1 MRTRNLL
8 FSAGAIIGVGVLMGG
23 AWWFGHVGRSS
34 VRSSPPPAAPTAI
47 TPSPLLAA
55 TTPPP
60 ATGCV
65 TGVTTHATP
74 SVTPSQ
80 TDDPTASMP
89 VLASQEIA
97 DPTTPGL
104 IRRIR
109 IVKSNFK
116 YPLWRVE
123 EVVRQAPSGQ
133 PDAILSRN
141 IMIADHA
148 MIRLTDMADI
158 TKLQTLV
165 TSLGLTIRKNM
176 KMPGCY
182 LISIAEEST
191 EALPRLL
198 AMLNE
203 NKDLIRYAEP
213 DYIVR
218 SQQTVPNDPQF
229 GSLWGLYNA
238 ARPGSDISAPQ
249 AWDWA
254 TGDTQV
260 VIAVIDTGIDY
271 THPDLANNIW
281 SNTAESA
288 NGLDNDG
295 NGYTNDV
302 RGWNFSED
310 NNNPMDSHSHGTHCA
325 GTIGAIGNNGTG
337 VAGVNWRCKIMALKF
352 LDNSGSGTDS
362 DAADALHYVADL
374 KRRGVNIR
382 LTSNSWGGGDYT
394 ITLRD
399 AIRENNALGILLM
412 AAAGNSGI
420 NNDITPFYPASYTE
434 SNIIAVAATTSS
446 DGLATFSHY
455 GASSVDLGAPGVDIR
470 STVPGAAYA
479 PKNGTSMA
487 TPHVAG
493 VATLLWNA
501 WPEASLEDI
510 RDAILRGTDPLPA
523 LSGKTVTGGRL
534 NAYKALKTLF
544 RIVHTPLED
553 TFNSGADYPVRA
565 LIGPAILNDTNQ
577 ASLFWNAD
585 GSTNYTSISL
595 IALSNTCFE
604 AAIPA
609 HPEGTTIQYWLQ
621 AVSRSNQTLR
631 IPSNAPLSTYTFK
644 VVSPITLTV
653 TGSPSALDSVTPSYG
668 LFNYPS
674 GKVFL
679 ASAPVATAP
688 TNGTR
693 WRCTGWTGSGS
704 VPETGFTNRVTFT
717 LTNSSTLSWQWGH
730 EVALVQ
736 TSLVSTILNKTFWYA
751 DGSTATSQTATAT
764 VTAYGTNYTFIGWT
778 VDGLRQPDST
788 HAAVNPVTGII
799 MTAPRVVEALY
810 LPTTRDADNDGLADG
825 WECFYFGT
833 TNINLL
839 EDADGDGYMNRDEF
853 RDRTDPR
860 DPLSFPRPPV
870 IQHSALINPQS
881 RPAPFTITA
890 TITDNYTV
898 ASAIVMWTRNGEGT
912 TFNAMIPG
920 IANDFSFTLP
930 APGSN
935 GDTFVYSI
943 IASDLQSSSTNGP
956 NTFTILY
963 PIVTLSPSSLEATLL
978 PETTRT
984 LSLSTTNS
992 GGAESRSELSIL
1004 WGGHSNSVESGAAGW
1019 NHSGTVDLWTLS
1031 TNRST
1036 SGSTAW
1042 YCGDPATRTYGSSMH
1057 AKLDTP
1063 PIMLPTGAQLSFRH
1077 WIQSELDGQFWRIGW
1092 NYNDCWDGGIVEIS
1106 TNLGVSFQQITPIG
1120 GYPNLISGYAASPW
1134 PDLTPCFAGTGS
1146 WSQAAFNLAAFTG
1159 SVAIIRF
1166 HFGSDDN
1173 TEEEGWYLDD
1183 IVISPVVQPQSWL
1196 SLATDQLTLP
1206 ANSGNVAP
1214 AITLNSAGIPTGER
1228 QSTLFV
1234 SGNDPVKPY
1243 AIIPIRMTVRSPAT
1257 LTWQTA
1263 SQTST
1268 NGTGLV
1274 TLGNQLCDADG
1285 DICQMACEWSTS
1297 AGGPWSNL
1305 WLTAVQADA
1314 GTAWLDNA
1322 QSPSISNLITLT
1334 DSGLITNTL
1343 SATWN
1348 SQTSGCGGH
1357 AASNTLVR
1365 GRTWDGLFWSSW
1377 VTSQPF
1383 MVDNEAPPTPTNLTI
1398 NTHVIAGW
1406 NKNPSIILNWD
1417 PVTDGSG
1424 IGLKDYLHGAGTNL
1438 LSFDPS
1444 GTTTNRKV
1452 TIPSPGDGTN
1462 IWVWVRAQDNFGN
1475 LSAAAYKGPYWID
1488 ANPPSSAGATLSLTL
1503 SPFGNYCIGV
1513 NSVTGSWS
1521 GFTDSGTGIE
1531 GYYLS
1536 LQDGGGTTN
1545 GAWQFTTTGVFNTLV
1560 MNQTNT
1566 AYVWGRDKMGWI
1578 GQAAKVA
1585 FLALS
1590 PEGDW
1595 DHDGVSNAG
1604 EDIAGTDASRASSFF
1619 RLGVTG
1625 NSIGN
1630 ENGFVIQW
1638 AGLSNR
1644 HYSVS
1649 YNDRLTSGS
1658 TWVLLPGGANLPGTN
1673 GVMSL
1678 SDPTTAPV
1686 RFYRIS
1692 VSRP

>member
-1 MRTRNLL
+1 
-8 FSAGAIIGVGVLMGG
+8 
-23 AWWFGHVGRSS
+23 
-34 VRSSPPPAAPTAI
+34 
-47 TPSPLLAA
+47 
-55 TTPPP
+55 
-60 ATGCV
+60 
-65 TGVTTHATP
+65 
-74 SVTPSQ
+74 
-80 TDDPTASMP
+80 PTASMP
-89 VLASQEIA
+89 VLALKEIA
-97 DPTTPGL
+97 DPATPGL

-123 EVVRQAPSGQ
+123 EVVRQVPAGQ
-133 PDAILSRN
+133 PDTVLSRN

-148 MIRLTDMADI
+148 MIRLTDVADI
-158 TKLQTLV
+158 NKLQTLIA
-165 TSLGLTIRKNM
+165 SLGLTIRKNM

-182 LISIAEEST
+182 LISITDEST

-238 ARPGSDISAPQ
+238 GRPGSDISAPQ
-249 AWDWA
+249 AWDWT

-260 VIAVIDTGIDY
+260 VVAVIDTGIDY
-271 THPDLANNIW
+271 THPDLADNIW

-302 RGWNFSED
+302 RGWNFAGD
-310 NNNPMDSHSHGTHCA
+310 NNNPMDGHSHGTHCA

-352 LDNSGSGTDS
+352 LDDSGSGTDS

-374 KRRGVNIR
+374 KRCGVNIR

-394 ITLRD
+394 TTLRD
-399 AIRENNALGILLM
+399 AIQENASLGILFM

-434 SNIIAVAATTSS
+434 SNVIAVAATTSS
-446 DGLATFSHY
+446 DGLASFSQY
-455 GASSVDLGAPGVDIR
+455 GATSVDLGAPGYDIL
-470 STVPGAAYA
+470 STVPGSAYA
-479 PKNGTSMA
+479 TKSGTSMA

-501 WPEASLEDI
+501 WPEARLQDI
-510 RDAILRGTDPLPA
+510 RDAILRGTDPIPA
-523 LSGKTVTGGRL
+523 LTGKTVTGGRL

-553 TFNSGADYPVRA
+553 TFNTSSDYPVSA
-565 LIGPAILNDTNQ
+565 LIGPALFNDTNQ
-577 ASLFWNAD
+577 ATLFWNAD
-585 GSTNYTSISL
+585 GSTNFAA
-595 IALSNTCFE
+595 IALNNISNTCFE
-604 AAIPA
+604 GAIPA
-609 HPEGTTIQYWLQ
+609 QSEGTTILYWLQ
-621 AVSRSNQTLR
+621 TVSQSNQIVR
-631 IPSNAPLSTYTFK
+631 VPSNAPLSSYSFK
-644 VVSPITLTV
+644 VVSPISLTV
-653 TGSPSALDSVTPSYG
+653 TGSPSPLDSVTPAYG
-668 LFNYPS
+668 TDTYSS
-674 GKVFL
+674 GKVFH
-679 ASAPVATAP
+679 ASAPIATAP
-688 TNGTR
+688 TNGMR
-693 WRCTGWTGSGS
+693 WRCTGWTGIGS
-704 VPETGFTNRVTFT
+704 VPATGSTNGVTFT
-717 LTNSSTLSWQWGH
+717 LTNSSTLSWQWSH
-730 EVALVQ
+730 EVSLVQ
-736 TSLVSTILNKTFWYA
+736 TSLVSTVLNKTVWYA
-751 DGSTATSQTATAT
+751 DGTTATSQTATAA
-764 VTAYGTNYTFIGWT
+764 VTLNGISYNFIGWT
-778 VDGLRQPDST
+778 VDGLRQPDPT
-788 HAAVNPVTGII
+788 QAAVNPVKGIL
-799 MTAPRVVEALY
+799 MTAPRVAEALY
-810 LPTTRDADNDGLADG
+810 LPTPRDADNDGLEDW
-825 WECFYFGT
+825 WECFYFGA
-833 TNINLL
+833 TNVSLL
-839 EDADGDGYMNRDEF
+839 EDTDGDGYVNRDEF

-860 DPLSFPRPPV
+860 NPLSFPHPPV
-870 IQHSALINPQS
+870 IQHSPLIDPQS
-881 RPAPFTITA
+881 HPAPFTITA

-898 ASAIVMWTRNGEGT
+898 ASAIVMWKRNGGST
-912 TFNAMIPG
+912 IFNAMTPG
-920 IANDFSFTLP
+920 TANDFSFAFP

-943 IASDLQSSSTNGP
+943 IASDLQGSSTNGP
-956 NTFTILY
+956 NTFAVLY
-963 PIVTLSPSSLEATLL
+963 PLVTLSPSCLDAMLL

-984 LSLSTTNS
+984 LALSVTNR
-992 GGAESRSELSIL
+992 GGAAYRSDLSIL
-1004 WGGHSNSVESGAAGW
+1004 WGGHSNAVEHGAAGW
-1019 NHSGTVDLWTLS
+1019 SHSGTVDLWTLS

-1057 AKLDTP
+1057 AKLDSP
-1063 PIMLPTGAQLSFRH
+1063 PIILPAGAQLSFRY
-1077 WIQSELDGQFWRIGW
+1077 WIQSELDGQFWRWGW

-1106 TNLGVSFQQITPIG
+1106 TNLGVSFQQIAPIG
-1120 GYPNLISGYAASPW
+1120 GYPNVISGYAASPW

-1146 WSQAAFNLAAFTG
+1146 WSQAVFNLSAFTG

-1196 SLATDQLTLP
+1196 SLATNKLTLS
-1206 ANSGNVAP
+1206 ANNISVAP
-1214 AITLNSAGIPTGER
+1214 VVTLDSTGIPTGGR
-1228 QSTLFV
+1228 QSTLLI

-1243 AIIPIRMTVRSPAT
+1243 AIIPVRMTVRSPAT
-1257 LTWQTA
+1257 LIWQTA

-1274 TLGNQLCDADG
+1274 TLGNQFYDADG
-1285 DICQMACEWSTS
+1285 DTCQMACEWSTS
-1297 AGGPWSNL
+1297 AGDPWSNL

-1322 QSPSISNLITLT
+1322 QSASISNLITRT
-1334 DSGLITNTL
+1334 ASGLITNAVTAL
-1343 SATWN
+1343 WN
-1348 SQTSGCGGH
+1348 SQTSGCGWH

-1365 GRTWDGLFWSSW
+1365 GHTWDGLFWSSW

-1383 MVDNEAPPTPTNLTI
+1383 MVDNEAPPTPTNLSV
-1398 NTHVIAGW
+1398 NTHIIAGW
-1406 NKNPSIILNWD
+1406 NKIPSIILNWNH
-1417 PVTDGSG
+1417 VTDESG
-1424 IGLKDYLHGAGTNL
+1424 IGLKNYPYGAGTNV
-1438 LSFDPS
+1438 LSLDPS
-1444 GTTTNRKV
+1444 GTTTNRKA

-1475 LSAAAYKGPYWID
+1475 LSEAAYKGPYWID
-1488 ANPPSSAGATLSLTL
+1488 ANPPSPAGATLSLTL

-1513 NSVTGSWS
+1513 TSVTGSWN
-1521 GFTDSGTGIE
+1521 GFTDRGTGIE

-1536 LQDGGGTTN
+1536 LQDGSGTTN
-1545 GAWQFTTTGVFNTLV
+1545 GALQLTTTGVFNTLI

-1566 AYVWGRDKMGWI
+1566 VYVWARDKMGWI
-1578 GQAAKVA
+1578 GQSAKVA

-1590 PEGDW
+1590 PAGDW

-1625 NSIGN
+1625 NTMGN
-1630 ENGFVIQW
+1630 ENGFTIQW

-1649 YNDRLTSGS
+1649 YNDQLTSGS
-1658 TWVLLPGGANLPGTN
+1658 TWIPLSGCVNLPGTN
-1673 GVMSL
+1673 GVMSFT
-1678 SDPTTAPV
+1678 DPTSVPL
-1686 RFYRIS
+1686 RFYKIS
-1692 VSRP
+1692 VTRP

>member
-1 MRTRNLL
+1 MGRSDRSHTPDSPPLVIPAIIPIPATPTNIPPLPATVIP
-8 FSAGAIIGVGVLMGG
+8 AGAL
-23 AWWFGHVGRSS
+23 
-34 VRSSPPPAAPTAI
+34 SP
-47 TPSPLLAA
+47 SR
-55 TTPPP
+55 TPPP
-60 ATGCV
+60 LMSA
-65 TGVTTHATP
+65 
-74 SVTPSQ
+74 Q
-80 TDDPTASMP
+80 NDDPTVSMP

-97 DPTTPGL
+97 DPARPGL

-116 YPLWRVE
+116 YPLWRVD
-123 EVVRQAPSGQ
+123 EVVRQFPSGQ
-133 PDAILSRN
+133 PDAVISRN

-148 MIRLTDMADI
+148 MIRLTDVADMK
-158 TKLQTLV
+158 KLQTLID
-165 TSLGLTIRKNM
+165 SLGLTIRKNM

-182 LISIAEEST
+182 LVSIADVST
-191 EALPRLL
+191 DALPRLL

-238 ARPGSDISAPQ
+238 DRPGSDISAPQ
-249 AWDWA
+249 AWDFA

-260 VIAVIDTGIDY
+260 VVAVIDTGIDY
-271 THPDLANNIW
+271 THPDLAGNIW

-302 RGWNFSED
+302 RGWNFAAD
-310 NNNPMDSHSHGTHCA
+310 NNNPMDGNSHGTHCA
-325 GTIGAIGNNGTG
+325 GTIGAIGNNDIG
-337 VAGVNWRCKIMALKF
+337 VAGINWRCKIMALKF
-352 LDNSGSGTDS
+352 LDDSGSGTDS

-394 ITLRD
+394 TTLRD
-399 AIRENNALGILLM
+399 AIRENASLGILFM

-434 SNIIAVAATTSS
+434 SNVIAVAATTSS
-446 DGLATFSHY
+446 DGLASFSQY
-455 GASSVDLGAPGVDIR
+455 GATSVDLGAPGYDIL
-470 STVPGAAYA
+470 STVPGSKYA
-479 PKNGTSMA
+479 MKSGTSMA

-501 WPEASLEDI
+501 WPEARLQDI
-510 RDAILRGTDPLPA
+510 QDAILRGTDPIPA
-523 LSGKTVTGGRL
+523 LSEKTVTGGRL

-553 TFNSGADYPVRA
+553 TFNTWSDYPVST

-577 ASLFWNAD
+577 ATLFWNAD
-585 GSTNYTSISL
+585 GSTNFTA
-595 IALSNTCFE
+595 IALNNISNTCFE

-609 HPEGTTIQYWLQ
+609 QPEGTTIQYWLQ
-621 AVSRSNQTLR
+621 AVSRSNQTVKV
-631 IPSNAPLSTYTFK
+631 PSNAPLASYHFS
-644 VVSPITLTV
+644 VVSPISLTV
-653 TGSPSALDSVTPSYG
+653 TGNPSAMDTVTPSYG
-668 LFNYPS
+668 ICNYPS
-674 GKVFL
+674 GKVFH

-688 TNGTR
+688 TNGMR
-693 WRCTGWTGSGS
+693 WRCTGWTGTGS
-704 VPETGFTNRVTFT
+704 IPETGSTNRVIFT
-717 LTNSSTLSWQWGH
+717 LTNSSILSWQWRH

-736 TSLVSTILNKTFWYA
+736 SSKVSTILNKTFWYA
-751 DGSTATSQTATAT
+751 DGTATTTQTATAT
-764 VTAYGTNYTFIGWT
+764 ATLSGTNYNFIGWT
-778 VDGLRQPDST
+778 VDGLRQPGST
-788 HAAVNPVTGII
+788 QTAVNPVAGII
-799 MTAPRVVEALY
+799 MTVPRLAEALY
-810 LPTTRDADNDGLADG
+810 LPTTRDADNDGLADW
-825 WECFYFGT
+825 WECYYFGT
-833 TNINLL
+833 TNVILL
-839 EDADGDGYMNRDEF
+839 DDTDGDGYVNGDEF

-860 DPLSFPRPPV
+860 DPLSFPSPPV
-870 IQHSALINPQS
+870 IHHSALTNPQPC
-881 RPAPFTITA
+881 PAPFTITA

-898 ASAIVMWTRNGEGT
+898 ASAIVMWNRNGGST
-912 TFNAMIPG
+912 TFNAMTPG
-920 IANDFSFTLP
+920 TANDFSFAFP

-943 IASDLQSSSTNGP
+943 IASDLQGSSTNGP
-956 NTFTILY
+956 NTFAVLY
-963 PIVTLSPSSLEATLL
+963 PLVTLAPTSLDAILL

-984 LSLSTTNS
+984 LALSVTNS
-992 GGAESRSELSIL
+992 GGAEYRADLSIL
-1004 WGGHSNSVESGAAGW
+1004 WGGHSNTVENGTAGW
-1019 NHSGTVDLWTLS
+1019 SHSGMVDLWTLS
-1031 TNRST
+1031 TNRSI

-1057 AKLDTP
+1057 AKLDSP
-1063 PIMLPTGAQLSFRH
+1063 PIILPAGAQLSFRH

-1106 TNLGVSFQQITPIG
+1106 TNLGVTFQQITPVG

-1146 WSQAAFNLAAFTG
+1146 WSQAIFNLSAFTG

-1183 IVISPVVQPQSWL
+1183 IVISPVVPTQSWL
-1196 SLATDQLTLP
+1196 SLATNQLTLP
-1206 ANSGNVAP
+1206 ANSSSVAP
-1214 AITLNSAGIPTGER
+1214 VVTLDSAGIPTGER
-1228 QSTLFV
+1228 QSTLFI
-1234 SGNDPVKPY
+1234 SGNDPIKPY
-1243 AIIPIRMTVRSPAT
+1243 AIIPVRMTVRSPAT
-1257 LTWQTA
+1257 LIWQTA

-1274 TLGNQLCDADG
+1274 TLGNQLYDADG
-1285 DICQMACEWSTS
+1285 DTCQMACEWSTS
-1297 AGGPWSNL
+1297 VGSPWSNL

-1314 GTAWLDNA
+1314 GTARFDNA
-1322 QSPSISNLITLT
+1322 QSASISNLITRLA
-1334 DSGLITNTL
+1334 SGLITNAV
-1343 SATWN
+1343 SAIWN
-1348 SQTSGCGGH
+1348 SQTSGCGWL

-1365 GRTWDGLFWSSW
+1365 SRTWDGLFWSSW

-1383 MVDNEAPPTPTNLTI
+1383 MVDNEAPPTPTNFTI
-1398 NTHVIAGW
+1398 NTHAIAGW
-1406 NKNPSIILNWD
+1406 NKSPSILSSWNH
-1417 PVTDGSG
+1417 VTDGSG
-1424 IGLKDYLHGAGTNL
+1424 IGLKDYLYGAGTNV

-1444 GTTTNRKV
+1444 GTTTNRKA

-1462 IWVWVRAQDNFGN
+1462 IWAWVRAQDNFGN
-1475 LSAAAYKGPYWID
+1475 LSQAAYKGPYWID
-1488 ANPPSSAGATLSLTL
+1488 ANPPSAAGASLSLNL
-1503 SPFGNYCIGV
+1503 SPYGNYCIGV
-1513 NSVTGSWS
+1513 SSVTGSWS
-1521 GFTDSGTGIE
+1521 GFTDSGTGIK

-1545 GAWQFTTTGVFNTLV
+1545 GVWQPTTTGVFSALV
-1560 MNQTNT
+1560 LNQTNT
-1566 AYVWGRDKMGWI
+1566 VYVWAGDQMGWI
-1578 GQAAKVA
+1578 GQAAKA
-1585 FLALS
+1585 SFLALS

-1595 DHDGVSNAG
+1595 DHDGVSNDG

-1625 NSIGN
+1625 NTIGN

-1649 YNDRLTSGS
+1649 YNDQLTSGS
-1658 TWVLLPGGANLPGTN
+1658 TWIPLSGCVNLPGTN
-1673 GVMSL
+1673 GVMSFT
-1678 SDPTTAPV
+1678 DPTSAPL
-1686 RFYRIS
+1686 RFYKIS
-1692 VSRP
+1692 VTRP

>member
-1 MRTRNLL
+1 M
-8 FSAGAIIGVGVLMGG
+8 GVVWWIG
-23 AWWFGHVGRSS
+23 HSGRSHAPDS
-34 VRSSPPPAAPTAI
+34 TAPVVPSATLIPATQNTSLIPAPVPAAGVISRTNPQG
-47 TPSPLLAA
+47 SPA
-55 TTPPP
+55 P
-60 ATGCV
+60 
-65 TGVTTHATP
+65 
-74 SVTPSQ
+74 

-89 VLASQEIA
+89 VLALKEIA
-97 DPTTPGL
+97 DPVTPGL

-123 EVVRQAPSGQ
+123 EVVREGSSGQ
-133 PDAILSRN
+133 PGTILSRN

-148 MIRLTDMADI
+148 MIRLNKVTDQKA
-158 TKLQTLV
+158 LQALV
-165 TSLGLTIRKNM
+165 TSRSLTIRKNM
-176 KMPGCY
+176 KMTGCY
-182 LISIAEEST
+182 LVSIADESA

-198 AMLNE
+198 AILNE
-203 NKDLIRYAEP
+203 DKDLIRYAEP

-218 SQQTVPNDPQF
+218 PQQTIPNDPQF
-229 GSLWGLYNA
+229 GSQWGLHNTS
-238 ARPGSDISAPQ
+238 RPGFDISAPQ
-249 AWDWA
+249 VWDFA
-254 TGDTQV
+254 TGDTQI

-271 THPDLANNIW
+271 THPDLADNIW

-302 RGWNFSED
+302 RGWNFAGD
-310 NNNPMDSHSHGTHCA
+310 NNNPMDGYGHGTHCS

-337 VAGVNWRCKIMALKF
+337 VAGINWRCKIMALKF
-352 LDNSGSGTDS
+352 LDDSGSGTDS

-394 ITLRD
+394 TTLRD
-399 AIRENNALGILLM
+399 AIRENASLGILFL
-412 AAAGNSGI
+412 AAAGNDYLN

-434 SNIIAVAATTSS
+434 SNVIAVAATTSS
-446 DGLATFSHY
+446 DGLAYFSNY
-455 GASSVDLGAPGVDIR
+455 GATSVDLGAPGYYIL
-470 STVPGAAYA
+470 STTTGNSYA
-479 PKNGTSMA
+479 VMSGTSMA

-501 WPEASLEDI
+501 WPEARLQDI
-510 RDAILRGTDPLPA
+510 QDAILRGTDPIPA
-523 LSGKTVTGGRL
+523 LTGKTVTGGRL
-534 NAYKALKTLF
+534 NAYKALQTLF

-553 TFNSGADYPVRA
+553 TFNSWADYPISA
-565 LIGPAILNDTNQ
+565 LIGPAIFTDTNQ
-577 ASLFWNAD
+577 ATLFWNDD
-585 GSTNYTSISL
+585 GSTNFTAITL
-595 IALSNTCFE
+595 NNISNTCFE
-604 AAIPA
+604 ASIPA

-621 AVSRSNQTLR
+621 TVSHSNQIVR
-631 IPSNAPLSTYTFK
+631 VPSNAPLSSYSFK
-644 VVSPITLTV
+644 VVCPISLTV
-653 TGSPSALDSVTPSYG
+653 TGSPSTMDSVTPAYG
-668 LFNYPS
+668 TDTYPS
-674 GKVFL
+674 GKEFH

-688 TNGTR
+688 TNGMR

-704 VPETGFTNRVTFT
+704 VPATGSTNGVTFT
-717 LTNSSTLSWQWGH
+717 LTNSSTLSWQWRH
-730 EVALVQ
+730 EVALLQ
-736 TSLVSTILNKTFWYA
+736 TSQVSTVLNKTIWYA
-751 DGSTATSQTATAT
+751 DNTTATSQTAAATAT
-764 VTAYGTNYTFIGWT
+764 LSGVNYTFIGWT
-778 VDGLRQPDST
+778 VDGLRQPDPT
-788 HAAVNPVTGII
+788 QAAVNPVKGIL
-799 MTAPRVVEALY
+799 MTAPRVAEALY
-810 LPTTRDADNDGLADG
+810 LPTTRDADNDGLADW

-833 TNINLL
+833 TNVSLL
-839 EDADGDGYMNRDEF
+839 EDTDGDGYVNRDEF
-853 RDRTDPR
+853 RDQSNPR

-870 IQHSALINPQS
+870 IQHSPLIDPQS

-898 ASAIVMWTRNGEGT
+898 ASAIVMWSRNGGST
-912 TFNAMIPG
+912 TFNAMTSG
-920 IANDFSFTLP
+920 VANDFSFALP
-930 APGSN
+930 TPGSN

-943 IASDLQSSSTNGP
+943 IASDLQGSSTNGP
-956 NTFTILY
+956 NTFAVLY
-963 PIVTLSPSSLEATLL
+963 PLVTLSPTRLDAILL

-984 LSLSTTNS
+984 LALSVTNR
-992 GGAESRSELSIL
+992 GGAAYRSDLSIL
-1004 WGGHSNSVESGAAGW
+1004 WGGYSNAMENGAAGW
-1019 NHSGTVDLWTLS
+1019 SHSGTVDLWTLS

-1042 YCGDPATRTYGSSMH
+1042 YCGDAATRTYGSSMH
-1057 AKLDTP
+1057 AKLDSP
-1063 PIMLPTGAQLSFRH
+1063 PIVLPAGAQLSFRH
-1077 WIQSELDGQFWRIGW
+1077 WIQSELDYQFDRRWW

-1106 TNLGVSFQQITPIG
+1106 TNLGVTFQQITPVG
-1120 GYPNLISGYAASPW
+1120 GYPNVISGYSASPW

-1146 WSQAAFNLAAFTG
+1146 WSQAVFNLSAFTG

-1166 HFGSDDN
+1166 HFGSDNN

-1183 IVISPVVQPQSWL
+1183 IVISPIVPTQSWL
-1196 SLATDQLTLP
+1196 SLATNQLSLS
-1206 ANSGNVAP
+1206 ANSRCVAP
-1214 AITLNSAGIPTGER
+1214 VVTLDGTGIPTGER
-1228 QSTLFV
+1228 QSTLFI

-1243 AIIPIRMTVRSPAT
+1243 AIIPVRMTVRSPAT
-1257 LTWQTA
+1257 LIWQTA

-1274 TLGNQLCDADG
+1274 TLGNHIYDADG
-1285 DICQMACEWSTS
+1285 DTCQMACEWRTS
-1297 AGGPWSNL
+1297 EGGPWSNL

-1322 QSPSISNLITLT
+1322 QSASISNLITRT
-1334 DSGLITNTL
+1334 ASSLITNAVTA
-1343 SATWN
+1343 SWN
-1348 SQTSGCGGH
+1348 SQTSGCGWR

-1365 GRTWDGLFWSSW
+1365 GRSWDGLFWSSW

-1383 MVDNEAPPTPTNLTI
+1383 MVDNEAPPTPTNLSI
-1398 NTHVIAGW
+1398 NTHTIAGW
-1406 NKNPSIILNWD
+1406 SKNPSIILNWNH
-1417 PVTDGSG
+1417 VTDGSG
-1424 IGLKDYLHGAGTNL
+1424 IGLKYYPYGAGTNL

-1444 GTTTNRKV
+1444 GTTTNRKA
-1452 TIPSPGDGTN
+1452 TIPSPSDGTN

-1475 LSAAAYKGPYWID
+1475 LSEAAYKGPYWID
-1488 ANPPSSAGATLSLTL
+1488 ANPPSSAGATLSLIL

-1513 NSVTGSWS
+1513 TSVTGSWN
-1521 GFTDSGTGIE
+1521 GFTDKGTGIE

-1545 GAWQFTTTGVFNTLV
+1545 GAWQLTTTGVFNTLI

-1566 AYVWGRDKMGWI
+1566 VYVWARDKMGWI

-1625 NSIGN
+1625 NTIGN
-1630 ENGFVIQW
+1630 ENGFMIQW

-1649 YNDRLTSGS
+1649 YNDRLTQGS
-1658 TWVLLPGGANLPGTN
+1658 TWALLPGCANLPGTN
-1673 GVMSL
+1673 GVMSFT
-1678 SDPTTAPV
+1678 DPTSAPL